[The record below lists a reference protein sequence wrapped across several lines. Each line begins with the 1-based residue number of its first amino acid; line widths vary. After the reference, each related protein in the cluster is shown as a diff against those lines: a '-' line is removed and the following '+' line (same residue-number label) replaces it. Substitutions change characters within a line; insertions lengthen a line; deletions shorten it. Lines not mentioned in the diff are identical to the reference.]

1 MKKILVIDESEL
13 FRNYLKQKLEEFGFE
28 VILGKS
34 GFDGMVRMRNS
45 LPDLVIMDYHLSQ
58 TGSVKFLQEKK
69 ADPNSAGIP
78 VIMTASKI
86 DKDQLLKIAQYKI
99 RKFFSKPIKIDA
111 LLKTI
116 SEILGVFLNVDATP
130 CIIEV
135 HFNDD
140 ILFIEVAR
148 GLNREKI
155 ELLKYKIDEL
165 LQLYKVA
172 SPKVLVMMSDVE
184 LTIND
189 EDKLEALLANIVDH
203 THTRMRNIK
212 ILTRAEFVRS
222 FVEKHQR
229 FQRIEVIDSLDK
241 AMDSLLG
248 LNYMDKDKEFVQEKI
263 LTGANKEHEQ
273 PIQFRFQQ
281 EETTDVK
288 SPFTSEDLEKQVTIA
303 VVDDDI
309 VIQELVKTA
318 FAHTGWAVQAFD
330 NGREF
335 VSGTDAK
342 GLDLVFLDLM
352 MPEMD
357 GFQVMQHMKQHGVD
371 TPIII
376 LSALTQRETVEKA
389 LRYDIKSYLI
399 KPLKPEQVLV
409 KSAEVLKMN
418 F

>member
-1 MKKILVIDESEL
+1 
-13 FRNYLKQKLEEFGFE
+13 
-28 VILGKS
+28 
-34 GFDGMVRMRNS
+34 
-45 LPDLVIMDYHLSQ
+45 
-58 TGSVKFLQEKK
+58 
-69 ADPNSAGIP
+69 
-78 VIMTASKI
+78 
-86 DKDQLLKIAQYKI
+86 
-99 RKFFSKPIKIDA
+99 
-111 LLKTI
+111 
-116 SEILGVFLNVDATP
+116 
-130 CIIEV
+130 
-135 HFNDD
+135 
-140 ILFIEVAR
+140 
-148 GLNREKI
+148 
-155 ELLKYKIDEL
+155 
-165 LQLYKVA
+165 
-172 SPKVLVMMSDVE
+172 MSDVE

-263 LTGANKEHEQ
+263 LTGANEEHEQ